1 MAFSFYRRPFA
12 KARFAMSFSRW
23 LRNWKIGSPARRSLP
38 VRQPCRPRLETLE
51 DRLCPSYTVID
62 LGEYSF
68 PSSVN
73 ESGQVAGESGGAALW
88 ENGVKTDLGTFGQD
102 SSAAYDINDSG
113 QVVGAAGGLAVYGA
127 DGDPPPPTHAFL
139 WQNGVTAV
147 IDGSGIAINNA
158 GQSVGGGAVW
168 EDGVMY

>member
-51 DRLCPSYTVID
+51 DRLCPSYAVID

-73 ESGQVAGESGGAALW
+73 ESGQVAGQAYTTTAVLW
-88 ENGVKTDLGTFGQD
+88 ENGIMNDLGTFDQD

-113 QVVGAAGGLAVYGA
+113 QVVGVAGGLLVYG
-127 DGDPPPPTHAFL
+127 DEIPPSHAFL
-139 WQNGVTAV
+139 WQNGITTD
-147 IDGSGIAINNA
+147 IGGSDGGFSRANAINNA
-158 GQSVGGGAVW
+158 GQIV
-168 EDGVMY
+168 